1 MGKTAL
7 EPKVHQEVEEY
18 IDHFLKPNLGKP
30 FDMNGN
36 IMKAT
41 CNIMTQMVLSR
52 RFDYNDQTLNQILF
66 VFSESIELIAKLA
79 VLENIPFSNI
89 FLRSIQERDVYLN
102 HVITKPLFQGLVNE
116 HRETIDRDQPRD
128 VIDRYFLYFES
139 SEGKKLSSFSG
150 MFTISCFKGL
160 LTKFL
165 ARFAQ
170 NFACK

>member
-7 EPKVHQEVEEY
+7 EPRVHQEVEEY

-52 RFDYNDQTLNQILF
+52 RFDYNDTTLNQILF
-66 VFSESIELIAKLA
+66 IFSESIELIAKLA

-139 SEGKKLSSFSG
+139 SEGKKLSRFSG
-150 MFTISCFKGL
+150 MFFIYWLF
-160 LTKFL
+160 
-165 ARFAQ
+165 
-170 NFACK
+170 